1 VLASAKLSTLTPR
14 QPPAIISLIIQ
25 LKAEHPSIPEGTS
38 RRVNQEFELETMAL
52 RCVDQAGILRL
63 GLEKHNISYSTAESK
78 QEQQRLNFRK
88 FYGIEPKTFC
98 EVLRDVQKLDDP
110 HRIKVPSPYHL
121 LMTLEW
127 FRTYKTEFE
136 LTTVFLIS
144 ESTVSKELWKYTR
157 AIQALKERKIKWPW
171 GPNGG
176 ADEEV
181 FIVSV
186 DGVHCTISEPRKM
199 PSSKW
204 FSHKTHGPAV
214 GYEIAISLQ
223 QNRVVHVNGPYPA
236 GVPDITIFQAEGGLK
251 SKMPDGKF
259 ATADRGYRGKPK
271 LRIPNNR
278 DAPLVKEFKKR
289 SQARHETFN
298 ARLKSFKIL
307 STRFRHRHSHRGNP
321 SVTCHD
327 NHKAAFEAVCVL
339 IQYDMEN
346 GHPLFAI

>member
-1 VLASAKLSTLTPR
+1 
-14 QPPAIISLIIQ
+14 
-25 LKAEHPSIPEGTS
+25 
-38 RRVNQEFELETMAL
+38 MAL
-52 RCVDQAGILRL
+52 RCVDPAGILRL
-63 GLEKHNISYSTAESK
+63 GLEKHNVSYSDAQNK

-88 FYGIEPKTFC
+88 FYGIEPESFC
-98 EVLRDVQKLDDP
+98 KVFRSIQTTDGVC
-110 HRIKVPSPYHL
+110 RIAKPNPYHL

-127 FRTYKTEFE
+127 LRTYKTEFE
-136 LTTVFLIS
+136 LATIFFLS
-144 ESTVSKELWKYTR
+144 ESTVSNAIWEYTR
-157 AIQALKERKIKWPW
+157 AIQGLKERKIKWPW

-176 ADEEV
+176 ADEEI

-223 QNRVVHVNGPYPA
+223 QNRVVHVHGPYPA
-236 GVPDITIFQAEGGLK
+236 GVPDITIFRAEGGLK

-259 ATADRGYRGKPK
+259 ATADRGYRGEPM
-271 LRIPNNR
+271 LRIPNTR
-278 DAPLVKEFKKR
+278 DAPPVKEFKKR

-307 STRFRHRHSHRGNP
+307 STRFRHRHAHRGNHQP
-321 SVTCHD
+321 VTCHD
-327 NHKAAFEAVCVL
+327 NHKTAFEAVCVL
-339 IQYDMEN
+339 IQYDMDN

>member
-1 VLASAKLSTLTPR
+1 M
-14 QPPAIISLIIQ
+14 
-25 LKAEHPSIPEGTS
+25 G
-38 RRVNQEFELETMAL
+38 L
-52 RCVDQAGILRL
+52 RLVDQAGVLRL
-63 GLEKHNISYSTAESK
+63 GLEKHNLRYSTALNK
-78 QEQQRLNFRK
+78 QEEHAVNFRK
-88 FYGIEPKTFC
+88 FYGIEPKSFC
-98 EVLRDVQKLDDP
+98 DVFRDLQTLDEPLRMKD
-110 HRIKVPSPYHL
+110 PSPYHL

-136 LTTVFLIS
+136 LTTVFFVS
-144 ESTVSKELWKYTR
+144 ASTVSKELRKYTR
-157 AIQALKERKIKWPW
+157 AIQALKDKKIKWPY
-171 GPNGG
+171 NGQEG
-176 ADEEV
+176 EEI

-186 DGVHCTISEPRKM
+186 DGVHCTISEPRKV

-223 QNRVVHVNGPYPA
+223 RNKVVHVHGPYPA
-236 GVPDITIFQAEGGLK
+236 GVPDITIFRAEGGLK

-259 ATADRGYRGKPK
+259 ATADRGYRGEPK
-271 LRIPNNR
+271 LRIPNAR

-307 STRFRHRHSHRGNP
+307 STRFRHHHSHRGNQP
-321 SVTCHD
+321 ATCHD
-327 NHKAAFEAVCVL
+327 NHKAVFEAVCVL
-339 IQYDMEN
+339 IQYDMDN

>member
-1 VLASAKLSTLTPR
+1 
-14 QPPAIISLIIQ
+14 
-25 LKAEHPSIPEGTS
+25 
-38 RRVNQEFELETMAL
+38 MAL
-52 RCVDQAGILRL
+52 RHVDQAGILRL
-63 GLEKHNISYSTAESK
+63 GLEKHNLRYSTAPNK
-78 QEQQRLNFRK
+78 QEQQCLNFRK
-88 FYGIEPKTFC
+88 FYGIEPASFC
-98 EVLRDVQKLDDP
+98 KIFRSIQTIDGPCRVEDP
-110 HRIKVPSPYHL
+110 NPYHL

-127 FRTYKTEFE
+127 LRTYKTEFE
-136 LTTVFLIS
+136 LATVFFLS
-144 ESTVSKELWKYTR
+144 ESTVSKELRRYTR
-157 AIQALKERKIKWPW
+157 AIQELKERKIKWPW
-171 GPNGG
+171 GPNGNGG
-176 ADEEV
+176 ADEEI

-223 QNRVVHVNGPYPA
+223 RNRVVHVNGPYPA
-236 GVPDITIFQAEGGLK
+236 GVPDITIFRTEGGLK

-259 ATADRGYRGKPK
+259 ATADRGYRGEPK